1 MTTCFPF
8 SLYIFFLLPIYF
20 SLLLLLLISLSSAY
34 FLPGNL
40 QNPEVKILPF
50 RFHSSSGPA
59 MLRFDDGLD
68 NEWKGF
74 TVFPEVN
81 PSPNPNYSFN
91 FLVKK
96 ATQESEK
103 STVSSI
109 SSSRSSAK
117 EDSFRM
123 VLPPAMPPP
132 RDSTVPLP
140 MFPEPK
146 RTRKKLNHQECILLL
161 RNSLYSKKNFY
172 KEEDFKCNAFC
183 LSLPGLRKHKPAR
196 SSKRKDSMEKT
207 KMITAS
213 SFTSVEK
220 YEWSH
225 SWTSTTS
232 LTQDSGRSSYFD
244 LPVELLKCC
253 SRGGGKGGR
262 YVQEPATSSFSF
274 DIETEILAM
283 SSVLKTRSSRSS
295 LGRVRD
301 RQRSAETHS
310 NAV

>member
-1 MTTCFPF
+1 MP
-8 SLYIFFLLPIYF
+8 
-20 SLLLLLLISLSSAY
+20 AY
-34 FLPGNL
+34 
-40 QNPEVKILPF
+40 
-50 RFHSSSGPA
+50 
-59 MLRFDDGLD
+59 DDGLD

-81 PSPNPNYSFN
+81 SSPNPNYSFN

-96 ATQESEK
+96 ATVESEK
-103 STVSSI
+103 STGSI
-109 SSSRSSAK
+109 SSRSSAK

-132 RDSTVPLP
+132 RDSTFPLP
-140 MFPEPK
+140 MFPEPT
-146 RTRKKLNHQECILLL
+146 RTRKKLSHQESFLFMTK
-161 RNSLYSKKNFY
+161 SLYSKKIFY

-183 LSLPGLRKHKPAR
+183 LSLPGLGKHKPVR
-196 SSKRKDSMEKT
+196 SSKRKDSMEKK

-232 LTQDSGRSSYFD
+232 LTQDNGRSYFD

-262 YVQEPATSSFSF
+262 YMQEPATSSFSF
-274 DIETEILAM
+274 DRETEIMAVT
-283 SSVLKTRSSRSS
+283 SVLKTRSSRSS
-295 LGRVRD
+295 QSD
-301 RQRSAETHS
+301 HC
-310 NAV
+310 

>member
-1 MTTCFPF
+1 
-8 SLYIFFLLPIYF
+8 
-20 SLLLLLLISLSSAY
+20 
-34 FLPGNL
+34 
-40 QNPEVKILPF
+40 
-50 RFHSSSGPA
+50 
-59 MLRFDDGLD
+59 
-68 NEWKGF
+68 
-74 TVFPEVN
+74 
-81 PSPNPNYSFN
+81 
-91 FLVKK
+91 
-96 ATQESEK
+96 
-103 STVSSI
+103 
-109 SSSRSSAK
+109 
-117 EDSFRM
+117 M

-146 RTRKKLNHQECILLL
+146 RTRKKLSHQECILLL
-161 RNSLYSKKNFY
+161 RNSLYSKKKIY

-183 LSLPGLRKHKPAR
+183 LSLPGLRKHKPAT

-232 LTQDSGRSSYFD
+232 LTQDSGRSS
-244 LPVELLKCC
+244 
-253 SRGGGKGGR
+253 RGGGKGGR
-262 YVQEPATSSFSF
+262 YAQEPATSSFSF

-283 SSVLKTRSSRSS
+283 RSVLKTRSSRSS
-295 LGRVRD
+295 SGRD
-301 RQRSAETHS
+301 RQRSAETTHS

>member
-1 MTTCFPF
+1 
-8 SLYIFFLLPIYF
+8 
-20 SLLLLLLISLSSAY
+20 
-34 FLPGNL
+34 
-40 QNPEVKILPF
+40 
-50 RFHSSSGPA
+50 
-59 MLRFDDGLD
+59 MLAHDDGLD

-96 ATQESEK
+96 ATVESEK
-103 STVSSI
+103 STGSI
-109 SSSRSSAK
+109 SSRSSAK
-117 EDSFRM
+117 DDSFRM

-140 MFPEPK
+140 MFPEPT
-146 RTRKKLNHQECILLL
+146 RTRKKLSHQESFLFMTK
-161 RNSLYSKKNFY
+161 SLYSKKIFY

-183 LSLPGLRKHKPAR
+183 LSLPGLGKHKPVR
-196 SSKRKDSMEKT
+196 SSKRKDSMEKK

-232 LTQDSGRSSYFD
+232 LTQDNGRSYFD

-253 SRGGGKGGR
+253 SRGSGKGGR

-274 DIETEILAM
+274 DI
-283 SSVLKTRSSRSS
+283 
-295 LGRVRD
+295 
-301 RQRSAETHS
+301 
-310 NAV
+310 

>member
-1 MTTCFPF
+1 
-8 SLYIFFLLPIYF
+8 
-20 SLLLLLLISLSSAY
+20 
-34 FLPGNL
+34 
-40 QNPEVKILPF
+40 
-50 RFHSSSGPA
+50 
-59 MLRFDDGLD
+59 MLAFDDDVD

-96 ATQESEK
+96 PTLESEK
-103 STVSSI
+103 STGSSI
-109 SSSRSSAK
+109 SSRSSAK
-117 EDSFRM
+117 EDSFRI
-123 VLPPAMPPP
+123 VLQPAMPPP

-140 MFPEPK
+140 MFPEPM
-146 RTRKKLNHQECILLL
+146 RTRNKLSHQESILFM
-161 RNSLYSKKNFY
+161 RKSMYSKKIFF

-183 LSLPGLRKHKPAR
+183 LSLPGLGKHKPTR
-196 SSKRKDSMEKT
+196 SSKRKDSMEKK

-232 LTQDSGRSSYFD
+232 LTQDNSRSYFD
-244 LPVELLKCC
+244 LPAELLKCC
-253 SRGGGKGGR
+253 SRGSGKGGR

-274 DIETEILAM
+274 DRETEILAVT
-283 SSVLKTRSSRSS
+283 SVLKTRRSSRSS
-295 LGRVRD
+295 SGRD
-301 RQRSAETHS
+301 R
-310 NAV
+310 